1 LKEDPPRMNGA
12 PKESPARKF
21 AGSSRQWLT
30 EKQQGLLHDASLEI
44 MAGIGMRFCTERAL
58 ALFRKAGAGISD
70 GNLVRIPPALTEKA
84 LTSVPRD
91 VVIYD
96 RNGRPAMSFGDGACY
111 FGVGSDCAYL
121 YDPQTGERRKAL
133 LKDLRHAVRLV
144 DSLSN
149 LDFLMSMF
157 IPADVPP
164 QTYERH
170 QMKAMLEL
178 SIKPIVFC
186 GIEGGSTESAVAM
199 AAAVA
204 GGLQSLQRH
213 PFILNYVNT
222 VSPFCHNAESVARL
236 LYAAERNLPTIYAPA
251 NCRGTTAPMTAAGM
265 MALGNAGA
273 LAGLVLSQL
282 AREGSPYIM
291 NHPSVG
297 ALDMRWMRDLF
308 VSPDKG
314 PAGCDM
320 AHRYRV
326 PVFCSGGCS
335 DAKLFDAQA
344 AAEAALTLFA
354 GVVSGANM
362 IQNIGYLDS
371 AMTGSMELMVLC
383 DEIIGWMKRYLR
395 DIEIS
400 EETLALETI
409 RQVGPDG
416 DFLDTEHTVRH
427 LRDDWMPA
435 LFDRAS
441 YEKWVEEGRS
451 TLEQRANRKVHSV
464 LQDHHAEPLPE
475 GVRAALETL
484 LTSP

>member
-1 LKEDPPRMNGA
+1 MNGA
-12 PKESPARKF
+12 PKESAARRF
-21 AGSSRQWLT
+21 AGCSRQWLT

-44 MAGIGMRFCTERAL
+44 MAGIGMRFCSERAL

-84 LTSVPRD
+84 LKSVPRD

-96 RNGRPAMSFGDGACY
+96 RNARPAMSFPDGACY
-111 FGVGSDCAYL
+111 FGVGSDCTYIH
-121 YDPQTGERRKAL
+121 DPLTGERRKAL
-133 LKDLRHAVRLV
+133 LKDLHQAVRLV
-144 DSLSN
+144 DSLPH

-157 IPADVPP
+157 VPDDVPAR
-164 QTYERH
+164 TYERH

-178 SIKPIVFC
+178 STKPIVFC
-186 GIEGGSTESAVAM
+186 GIEADSTESAVAM

-204 GGLQSLQRH
+204 GGEQSLQRR
-213 PFILNYVNT
+213 PFIVNYVNT
-222 VSPFCHNAESVARL
+222 VSAFCHNAESVARL
-236 LYAAERNLPTIYAPA
+236 LSAAERNLPTIYAPA
-251 NCRGTTAPMTAAGM
+251 NCRGSTAPMSVAGM
-265 MALGNAGA
+265 MALGNAGQ

-282 AREGSPYIM
+282 AREGSPFIL

-320 AHRYRV
+320 ARRYRV
-326 PVFCSGGCS
+326 PVFCSGGSS

-383 DEIIGWMKRYLR
+383 DEIIGWIKRYLR
-395 DIEIS
+395 DIEVS

-416 DFLDTEHTVRH
+416 DFLGTEHTVSH

-441 YEKWVEEGRS
+441 YQAWAEEGRT
-451 TLEQRANRKVHSV
+451 TLEQRANRKVRSV
-464 LQDHHAEPLPE
+464 LQDHPADPLPE
-475 GVRAALETL
+475 GVRAALETFL
-484 LTSP
+484 ASP